1 MHTLRRPFL
10 FVGLTLLVFGL
21 LGPAARSGPARE
33 EAAFPPSPA
42 ACEAPVKAA
51 VAAVCRHGRF
61 GIMLVSGARSCGVAR
76 DAAPALVGAVCG
88 L

>member
-1 MHTLRRPFL
+1 MHSLRRLVLIAGF
-10 FVGLTLLVFGL
+10 TLLVFAPLGL
-21 LGPAARSGPARE
+21 TARSGPARE
-33 EAAFPPSPA
+33 EAAFPPPPA

-61 GIMLVSGARSCGVAR
+61 GIMLVSGPPRCGVPQ
-76 DAAPALVGAVCG
+76 DATLTICG